1 MVWSWRHEPPAQ
13 MIASQRKDVM
23 KSKLSTLVAAMALC
37 VCAHLIPAQSA
48 ESSPSLAAPN
58 VVQVPGVERYQLGEI
73 EVFAL
78 SDKRFLIDATRFAKL
93 PQSEWPQ
100 AMAQS
105 FKSDPGLKGVTA
117 YAIRQG
123 GTVVLINAG
132 RGVRQGEDLG
142 QVAENLKS
150 VGISPDEVQAVFLTN
165 LHANQVSG
173 LLGSDEQRQF
183 KNAQLYASPEAMVH
197 WLADHHYVQAP
208 DQEKVAFATT
218 ITSLMPYVKSGKLQ
232 AVESG
237 ASMVRGLSVVPLA
250 GGAPGSVGYLI
261 ESGGQKLLITGDS
274 TASPRDRRH
283 NLSQAA
289 KQRWMVADGLA
300 PFPGFDR
307 TAGKAG
313 NPLRQA
319 PAPAT
324 IK

>member
-1 MVWSWRHEPPAQ
+1 
-13 MIASQRKDVM
+13 M
-23 KSKLSTLVAAMALC
+23 KSKLSPLVAALALC
-37 VCAHLIPAQSA
+37 VCAHLIPAHAA
-48 ESSPSLAAPN
+48 ESSPSLPAIKAVP
-58 VVQVPGVERYQLGEI
+58 VPGVERYQLGEV

-78 SDKRFLIDATRFAKL
+78 SDKRFVIDAAQFAKL

-100 AMAQS
+100 AMARTFKTDSRLQS
-105 FKSDPGLKGVTA
+105 MTA

-123 GTVVLINAG
+123 NTVVLVNAG
-132 RGVRQGEDLG
+132 RGARQGEDLG

-183 KNAQLYASPEAMVH
+183 KNAQLYASAEAMVH
-197 WLADHHYVQAP
+197 WLADHQYVQAP

-218 ITSLMPYVKSGKLQ
+218 ITSLMPYVKAGKLQ
-232 AVESG
+232 SADGGVSL
-237 ASMVRGLSVVPLA
+237 VRGLSVLPLA

-274 TASPRDRRH
+274 TASNRDRRR

-289 KQRWMVADGLA
+289 RQRWIVADGLA

-307 TAGKAG
+307 RPKNAEGQ
-313 NPLRQA
+313 LSQA
-319 PAPAT
+319 PRGVT
-324 IK
+324 SK